1 MHSVCMQALATEQ
14 NKKSRGTTI
23 AVQRAQRRLLRL
35 CAFAQKDSFDF
46 DCAIA
51 LVSGNR
57 YSMQI
62 DAVVLEIR
70 HEKIARM
77 DDNRWVH

>member
-35 CAFAQKDSFDF
+35 CAFAQKDSFDL
-46 DCAIA
+46 DCATTI
-51 LVSGNR
+51 VNGNR

-62 DAVVLEIR
+62 DAVVLEIQR
-70 HEKIARM
+70 EKIARVY
-77 DDNRWVH
+77 DNRGVH